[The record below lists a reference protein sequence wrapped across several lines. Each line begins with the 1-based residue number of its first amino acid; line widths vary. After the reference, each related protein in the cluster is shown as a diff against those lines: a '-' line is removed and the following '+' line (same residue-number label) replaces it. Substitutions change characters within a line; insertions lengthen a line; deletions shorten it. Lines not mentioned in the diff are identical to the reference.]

1 MFIKEFSE
9 EDTIKDIT
17 DTGRTVFLYGAGTG
31 GSSYSRITL
40 AALINL
46 GGKPECFLDDDCD
59 KISVRI
65 DNFIVNHINFL
76 KKYRYKK
83 ITVVISSNYIAPM
96 LEKIES
102 FGIKDIR
109 ILSCAPLLRLA
120 SSSAYIDIMEY
131 EEVLRRASTHEEKL
145 LSKFSDEKPL
155 INIIDLQITEKCTM
169 KCKDCSNLMQYYD
182 KPVHIGIKEIVESF
196 TKLSKCVDVFKEVR
210 VLGGEPFFNKDLYKI
225 VNFLTGLKNV
235 EKVAI
240 ITNATI
246 VPKDHVLHELQHDKV
261 FLDITNYGDLSK
273 NHEKLI
279 SILKDKE
286 IKYITHKPQEW
297 TDSGRI
303 VKNNLNNNQLAQAFS
318 KCCVNDVVTLLHG
331 KLYHCPFSANA
342 YNLNAILNKKSDS
355 INISEY
361 NNINK
366 LRIDLKNFYFGR
378 PFLEACK
385 YCLGRDFS
393 QSYIKPAIQTKKVL
407 PIPLFNGT

>member
-145 LSKFSDEKPL
+145 LSKFSL
-155 INIIDLQITEKCTM
+155 
-169 KCKDCSNLMQYYD
+169 
-182 KPVHIGIKEIVESF
+182 
-196 TKLSKCVDVFKEVR
+196 
-210 VLGGEPFFNKDLYKI
+210 
-225 VNFLTGLKNV
+225 
-235 EKVAI
+235 
-240 ITNATI
+240 
-246 VPKDHVLHELQHDKV
+246 
-261 FLDITNYGDLSK
+261 
-273 NHEKLI
+273 
-279 SILKDKE
+279 
-286 IKYITHKPQEW
+286 
-297 TDSGRI
+297 
-303 VKNNLNNNQLAQAFS
+303 
-318 KCCVNDVVTLLHG
+318 
-331 KLYHCPFSANA
+331 
-342 YNLNAILNKKSDS
+342 
-355 INISEY
+355 
-361 NNINK
+361 
-366 LRIDLKNFYFGR
+366 
-378 PFLEACK
+378 
-385 YCLGRDFS
+385 
-393 QSYIKPAIQTKKVL
+393 
-407 PIPLFNGT
+407 